1 MLLVALAFVL
11 VPLWRGRATAAQS
24 DVAANLAVF
33 RSQKHEIEDDFAR
46 GVITSAER
54 DSAIAELSQR
64 LLDEVPEDGS
74 SAAKTAA
81 GRSWLLMGALALLI
95 PAASWAIYA
104 ALGTPKALDPA
115 NLVAAPAPGQAAGG
129 EPQISD
135 KQILAMVDTL
145 AQKMRDN
152 PGDPKGWILLARS
165 QAALGRFPAAIEAFE
180 NATKLLPNDAQLF
193 ADYADTMVMAQDGRF
208 DGKPLTLIRQTL
220 KLDPNNMK
228 GLALAGTAELRLGNR
243 EASIK
248 HWEKLKTLVAANSDD
263 LKQVEA
269 ILAEIRSGKA
279 PIGPATPVAQAGPPP
294 TAPPSPVAAK
304 GAPATPGKSVTGSV
318 SLAPELASK
327 VAPSDTLFVFARAKE
342 GPRMPL
348 AVWRIPMPKPAE
360 FPKAFELTDAMAM
373 APGLNLS
380 AFPDVVIEARVSK
393 SGNAQLQ
400 PGDLSGI
407 SEPIKSGASNVKV
420 TISKVAP

>member
-11 VPLWRGRATAAQS
+11 IPLWRGRLNAAQS
-24 DVAANLAVF
+24 DVSANLAVF
-33 RSQKHEIEDDFAR
+33 RSQKHEIEEDFSR

-64 LLDEVPEDGS
+64 LLDEVPGDGT
-74 SAAKTAA
+74 SAAKSAS
-81 GRSWLLMGALALLI
+81 GRSWLLMVALGLLI
-95 PAASWAIYA
+95 PATSWAIYA

-115 NLVAAPAPGQAAGG
+115 TLAAAPAAAEAPGG

-152 PGDPKGWILLARS
+152 PSDPKGWVLLARS
-165 QAALGRFPAAIEAFE
+165 QAALGRFPAAIEAFD
-180 NATKLLPNDAQLF
+180 NATRLMPNDAQLF

-243 EASIK
+243 DASIK

-279 PIGPATPVAQAGPPP
+279 PIGPANPVAQAG
-294 TAPPSPVAAK
+294 APPVAPAPAAAAK
-304 GAPATPGKSVTGSV
+304 AAPGKSVTGSV

-327 VAPSDTLFVFARAKE
+327 VASSDTLFVFARAKE

-400 PGDLSGI
+400 PGDLSGT
-407 SEPIKSGASNVKV
+407 SEPVKPGASNIKV
-420 TISKVAP
+420 TISRVAP

>member
-11 VPLWRGRATAAQS
+11 IPLWRGRPNAAQS
-24 DVAANLAVF
+24 DVSANLAVF
-33 RSQKHEIEDDFAR
+33 RSQKHEIEEDFSR
-46 GVITSAER
+46 GAITSAER

-64 LLDEVPEDGS
+64 LLDEVPGDEA
-74 SAAKTAA
+74 SAAKSAA
-81 GRSWLLMGALALLI
+81 GRSWVLMAVLALLI
-95 PAASWAIYA
+95 PATSWAIYA
-104 ALGTPKALDPA
+104 ALGAPKALDPA
-115 NLVAAPAPGQAAGG
+115 NLVAAPAPAQAPGA

-152 PGDPKGWILLARS
+152 PSDPKGWVLLARS
-165 QAALGRFPAAIEAFE
+165 QAALGRFPAAIEAFD
-180 NATKLLPNDAQLF
+180 NATRLLPNDAQLF

-220 KLDPNNMK
+220 KLDPNNLK

-243 EASIK
+243 DASIK

-269 ILAEIRSGKA
+269 ILAEIRTGKA

-294 TAPPSPVAAK
+294 TAPPAAVAKA
-304 GAPATPGKSVTGSV
+304 APGKSVTGSV
-318 SLAPELASK
+318 ALAPELASK

-348 AVWRIPMPKPAE
+348 AVWRIPMPKPSE

-380 AFPDVVIEARVSK
+380 AFSDVVIEARVSK

-400 PGDLSGI
+400 PGDLSGS
-407 SEPIKSGASNVKV
+407 SEPVKSGAGNIKV